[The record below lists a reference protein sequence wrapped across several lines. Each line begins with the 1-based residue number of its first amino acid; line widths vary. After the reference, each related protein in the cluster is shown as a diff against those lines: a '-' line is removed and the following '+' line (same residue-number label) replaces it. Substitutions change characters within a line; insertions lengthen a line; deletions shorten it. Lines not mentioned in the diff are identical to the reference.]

1 MNSLPKRLLSVLIA
15 VPITIVFF
23 LFLDTLGP
31 VLTEESGAVDLS
43 SEIFESTMLLVMFA
57 TLVFVLIGIP
67 VSYGV
72 DYVAKKMHNHSHVQS
87 YLVKLVLYTMIAVF
101 MIMLTFERGS
111 ALDLVPISGIIGP
124 VLIGYHVLFLIRKE
138 YRAKQPAIKKAMS

>member
-31 VLTEESGAVDLS
+31 VLTEETGAVDLS
-43 SEIFESTMLLVMFA
+43 SEILESTMLLVLFS

-72 DYVAKKMHNHSHVQS
+72 DYVAKRMQSRSHVQS
-87 YLVKLVLYTMIAVF
+87 YLVKLTLYLMIAVGI
-101 MIMLTFERGS
+101 IMLTFERGS
-111 ALDLVPISGIIGP
+111 ALDLVPISGIVGP

-138 YRAKQPAIKKAMS
+138 YRMQQPNRP